1 MGIYN
6 EIGND
11 ETILTNLYR
20 FAVIAKIFG
29 IEPNLDDV
37 KVLKEKTRNE
47 IRVDDF
53 NDSIN
58 RLAMLFGAGYVD
70 EDTFCFMEKNSM
82 LYLSDLTAAEN
93 LVISQNEA
101 DPEDKITPE
110 LLTNAL
116 RSAAYSKK
124 YKVFKPI
131 SFDEALQMTELAHVE
146 IKGGVMRAKD
156 REFLKFLMDI
166 GESMG
171 VVDNANVTAAV
182 EEQTNIEQKV
192 KDENASPETYP
203 VIFNMKNAA
212 VYSKLFDK
220 VYGRDFIIYARE
232 KKMQLDNNCEGEYEK
247 YVRMVKLHFEIR
259 HYERIR
265 QICGRKVNWFDYA
278 PSVDGNI
285 SDNLSSLTEMKPVDL
300 DVEEEYADD
309 ELLEKAVAK
318 YARNLPFGEDTVF
331 EVFHNGKV
339 IVGVLRNKKF
349 AEIDS
354 KAFHYQLFDFNKIWG
369 IIQMCSRD
377 GQLKKQGDCIVI
389 PESVW
394 KEIVPEQREYA
405 DRLIKEQYHRL
416 VEHRKTNR
424 LLQSLSDLKA
434 AADDKKKQAEA
445 LSTQQ
450 KSAEQKHIQDKANR
464 KAGVE
469 T

>member
-1 MGIYN
+1 MSIYTQ
-6 EIGND
+6 IGND
-11 ETILTNLYR
+11 VTVITNLTRY
-20 FAVIAKIFG
+20 AIIAKIFG
-29 IEPNLDDV
+29 IELKLDDV
-37 KVLKEKTRNE
+37 KVLTDKMRTDIRIDEFNE
-47 IRVDDF
+47 G
-53 NDSIN
+53 IN
-58 RLAMLFGAGYVD
+58 RLVVLYGAGFIN
-70 EDTFCFMEKNSM
+70 EDTFCVMAKNAM
-82 LYLSDLTAAEN
+82 LHIDDLTAAEN
-93 LVISQNEA
+93 LVISQAKNE
-101 DPEDKITPE
+101 PEDRITPE

-124 YKVFKPI
+124 YQEFENI

-146 IKGGVMRAKD
+146 IVDGCMRARDK
-156 REFLKFLMDI
+156 EFLEFLMNI
-166 GESMG
+166 GEPMG
-171 VVDNANVTAAV
+171 NINDDQCSV
-182 EEQTNIEQKV
+182 EKEEKTNIEQLIL
-192 KDENASPETYP
+192 DENSTTDEFP
-203 VIFNMKNAA
+203 VIFDMKSAA
-212 VYSKLFDK
+212 IYSKLFDK
-220 VYGRDFIIYARE
+220 AYGRDFILYARK
-232 KKMQLDNNCEGEYEK
+232 KKMKLDFNCNDEYEK
-247 YVRMVKLHFEIR
+247 FVRMVKLHFEIR

-300 DVEEEYADD
+300 DVDEEYADD

-318 YARNLPFGEDTVF
+318 YARNLPFSEDTVF

-354 KAFHYQLFDFNKIWG
+354 KAFHSQLFDFNKIWG

-377 GQLKKQGDCIVI
+377 GQLKKQGECIVI

-394 KEIVPEQREYA
+394 KEIAPEQREYA

-416 VEHRKTNR
+416 VEHRKANK

-434 AADDKKKQAEA
+434 SAESAKKIKEAGDAEKKA
-445 LSTQQ
+445 
-450 KSAEQKHIQDKANR
+450 AEQKHIQDKENR
-464 KAGVE
+464 PAGVE